1 MQANGIAQAVLFS
14 CLLMA
19 ASVWDLRKRI
29 IPNSICLLI
38 ALAGLIDFSPANFLG
53 VLAALPLLIAAL
65 LKEAALEA
73 GTSNSLPP
81 RALFWGFWGCVA
93 GLTLGLMASLFFYLS
108 AQAIRRLRK
117 LEPQKAAQA
126 SLPMAP
132 FLSLGFLAVTILNIG
147 GIIHEKNPYQQK

>member
-29 IPNSICLLI
+29 IPDSICLLI
-38 ALAGLIDFSPANFLG
+38 ALAGLIDFSPARFLG
-53 VLAALPLLIAAL
+53 ILAALPLLLAAL
-65 LKEAALEA
+65 LKEGGIGGGDIKLTAAA
-73 GTSNSLPP
+73 GIVL
-81 RALFWGFWGCVA
+81 GFGGCVA
-93 GLTLGLMASLFFYLS
+93 GLTLGLTASLVFYFS
-108 AQAIRRLRK
+108 TQTVRRLRK
-117 LEPQKAAQA
+117 LEPQKAVQA

-147 GIIHEKNPYQQK
+147 GIIP